1 MRVSGKLR
9 VIAILLSWALGL
21 AIACVSAQVRPAIQ
35 QLFQQLQSKQT
46 SDHAYFQL
54 VELTG
59 IDAPAHAR
67 ALHYLALH
75 LPALIEVDPR
85 DPKQRTLISLQWC
98 NAVKLAGELKI
109 VEAAPGLAKWISIS
123 TEPGLWVGA
132 LIGRPAGL
140 ALVQIGDPSVPVLQ
154 KLLADGNK
162 DERWNA
168 VYALNE
174 IQTSKA
180 VKVLRD
186 YEARGQDYQLREF
199 VHNILE
205 VEAHNKEVETK
216 KPNDPHSPA
225 HQFVELG
232 QVANYVRYTGR
243 PQYWAVH

>member
-1 MRVSGKLR
+1 MRGFRGLL
-9 VIAILLSWALGL
+9 VIAVLLSVRLGP
-21 AIACVSAQVRPAIQ
+21 AIRCVSAQAPATVR

-54 VELTG
+54 VELAS
-59 IDAPAHAR
+59 IDAGAR
-67 ALHYLALH
+67 HFLVLH
-75 LPALIEVDPR
+75 LPGLIEVDPR
-85 DPKQRTLISLQWC
+85 DQKERTLISPQWC
-98 NAVKLAGELKI
+98 NAVKLAGKLKI

-140 ALVQIGDPSVPVLQ
+140 ALVQIGDPSVGVLQ
-154 KLLADGNK
+154 KLLAGGNK

-205 VEAHNKEVETK
+205 VEAHNKEVETPDK
-216 KPNDPHSPA
+216 AK
-225 HQFVELG
+225 
-232 QVANYVRYTGR
+232 
-243 PQYWAVH
+243 